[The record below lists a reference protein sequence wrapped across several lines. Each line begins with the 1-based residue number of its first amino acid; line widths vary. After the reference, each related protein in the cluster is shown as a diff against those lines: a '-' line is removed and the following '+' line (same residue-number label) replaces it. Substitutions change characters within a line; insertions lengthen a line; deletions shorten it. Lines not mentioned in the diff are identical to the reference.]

1 MLKALLLTAAAL
13 LVLGILTLLARKLSP
28 PADKRVRPNTPRTTP
43 PSVEGDDDATLAG
56 PPPVQ
61 RTRHLIS
68 PAEADFYRTLASVV
82 SGRSTIFVQ
91 VPLHKLIEVIPNTP
105 ARQSWHNKI
114 DRKTID
120 FVLCDPHTLA
130 PQLAIELDDRTHQQA
145 NRKDRDAFVEEA
157 LAAAGFPL
165 LRVPQRAKYDTV
177 PLENDIRTHI
187 RKRGTA
193 NA

>member
-1 MLKALLLTAAAL
+1 MLKPLLLAAAAL
-13 LVLGILTLLARKLSP
+13 LVLGILTVLARKLSP
-28 PADKRVRPNTPRTTP
+28 SATKRTQQNTRGTTP
-43 PSVEGDDDATLAG
+43 PPTEADAPLIG

-61 RTRHLIS
+61 QTAHLVS

-91 VPLHKLIEVIPNTP
+91 VPLHKIIEVIPNTP

-120 FVLCDPHTLA
+120 FVLCDPQTLA

-145 NRKDRDAFVEEA
+145 NRKDRDAFVEVA

-165 LRVPQRAKYDTV
+165 LRVPQRAKYDTAV
-177 PLENDIRTHI
+177 LQNDIRACI
-187 RKRGTA
+187 RKA
-193 NA
+193 HSIP